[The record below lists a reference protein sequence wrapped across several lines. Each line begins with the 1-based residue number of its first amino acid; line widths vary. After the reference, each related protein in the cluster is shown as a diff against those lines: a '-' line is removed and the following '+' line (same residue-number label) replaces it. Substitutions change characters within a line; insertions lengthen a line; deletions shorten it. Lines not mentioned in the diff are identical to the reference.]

1 MPDMTRCTKCG
12 ADNPATNKFC
22 DTCGSKLEI
31 KQQQVKKPQE
41 KPVEKKKIEVQ
52 KPIEKLEK
60 KEKQVIEKQEKEIYE
75 QETEIAFTKQGIVI
89 NWEVIAWV
97 AVVLTAILLRFL
109 DLGAKP
115 LHHDESMHAFY
126 SWKLFK
132 GDGYSYNPM
141 MHGPF
146 QYHITALMYYLFG
159 TSDYTCRIAPAI
171 YGMLCVIIMWWFKP
185 YLGKI
190 GALLGALIFAIS
202 PGFVYQSRFIREDIF
217 FAGNNLILCLG
228 LLRYFDTRKLNWLLI
243 AAVGLALSWAT
254 KETVY
259 ITGFIFFTFLFGR
272 WVWEYSLRN
281 IPERFEQEGNV
292 YRTIQ
297 WWLGK
302 GKMDFLNAF
311 LIFFIL
317 HAILF
322 FNKEPG
328 MSFFANLKGIYA
340 GYIDAITYWLGQHEV
355 ERGSQPIYF
364 YMLLIP
370 YYELLSVVFMLIATG
385 YYLIKPEKRTFFN
398 IFCIHW
404 WFMALLIYSWA
415 GERMPW
421 LMLHPLIPMHL
432 LAAKFLGELIERIDW
447 GWKRTAGI
455 TAFILL
461 AMNSFHGSVY
471 VSFYGYGADPKES
484 LVYVQSS
491 PDVLIVSDKI
501 KKFAKAMKSQKWDS
515 ESFRKFDM
523 YNLEIVCEDYCTWPF
538 AWYLRDFNKIAYQPK
553 NIPEYEKGKP
563 LILSG
568 IEEANRGHDQ
578 RVFDLLKDE
587 YYFER
592 YKLREWW
599 APDEGKFWSA
609 PLGEKINML
618 WKRFIYRDVWNE
630 LGSYDFVVYIRKDLK
645 EFWQQ

>member
-1 MPDMTRCTKCG
+1 MSDVIKCPKCG
-12 ADNPATNKFC
+12 ADNPTINKFC

-31 KQQQVKKPQE
+31 KQQVKKIQE
-41 KPVEKKKIEVQ
+41 KPVEKKKVEPQ
-52 KPIEKLEK
+52 KPIEKPEK
-60 KEKQVIEKQEKEIYE
+60 KEKHVEVIEREIYE
-75 QETEIAFTKQGIVI
+75 QETADISFLQKSIVI
-89 NWEVIAWV
+89 NWEIIAWIAIV
-97 AVVLTAILLRFL
+97 IMAVCLRFF
-109 DLGAKP
+109 DIGAKP

-132 GDGYSYNPM
+132 GEGYSYNPM

-146 QYHITALMYYLFG
+146 QFHITALMYYLFG

-185 YLGKI
+185 YLGRV
-190 GALLGALIFAIS
+190 GALLAALIFAIS

-217 FAGNNLILCLG
+217 FAGNNLILVIG
-228 LLRYFDTRKLNWLLI
+228 LLRYFDTRKLNWLII
-243 AAVGLALSWAT
+243 AAIGLALSWAT

-272 WVWEYSLRN
+272 WIWEYSLRH
-281 IPERFEQEGNV
+281 IPEKFEQEGNL
-292 YRTIQ
+292 YRTIE

-302 GKMDFLNAF
+302 GKSDFINAF
-311 LIFFIL
+311 LVFFFI

-328 MSFFANLKGIYA
+328 MSFFANLKGIPA
-340 GYIDAITYWLGQHEV
+340 GYIDAITYWLGQHGV
-355 ERGSQPIYF
+355 ERGSQPMYF
-364 YMLLIP
+364 YALLIP
-370 YYELLSVVFMLIATG
+370 YYELLSVVFMLVATF

-398 IFCIHW
+398 IFCIYW
-404 WFMALLIYSWA
+404 WFMAMLIYSWA

-432 LAAKFLGELIERIDW
+432 LAAKFFAELIERIDW
-447 GWKRTAGI
+447 GWKRTVGI
-455 TAFILL
+455 TIFILL
-461 AMNSFHGSVY
+461 AMNSFHGAVY

-491 PDVLIVSDKI
+491 PDVLLVTEKI
-501 KKFAKAMKSQKWDS
+501 KKFAKAIKSQKWDS
-515 ESFRKFDM
+515 ESFRKFNPYD
-523 YNLEIVCEDYCTWPF
+523 LEIVCEDYCTWPF
-538 AWYLRDFNKIAYQPK
+538 AWYLREFNRIAYQPK

-587 YYFER
+587 YYYER

-618 WKRFIYRDVWNE
+618 WRRFIYRDVWND
-630 LGSYDFVVYIRKDLK
+630 LGSYDFVVYVRKDLK

>member
-1 MPDMTRCTKCG
+1 MSEVIKCPKCG
-12 ADNPATNKFC
+12 ADNPTVNKFC
-22 DTCGSKLEI
+22 DTCGSKLEV
-31 KQQQVKKPQE
+31 KQQIKKTQE
-41 KPVEKKKIEVQ
+41 KPIEKKKVEPQ
-52 KPIEKLEK
+52 KPIEKSEK
-60 KEKQVIEKQEKEIYE
+60 KEKHVEVIEKEIYE
-75 QETEIAFTKQGIVI
+75 QEATQISFLQKGIVI
-89 NWEVIAWV
+89 NWEIIIWIAIVIM
-97 AVVLTAILLRFL
+97 AVCLRFF

-132 GDGYSYNPM
+132 GEGYSYNPM

-185 YLGKI
+185 YLGRV
-190 GALLGALIFAIS
+190 GALFAAFIFAIS

-217 FAGNNLILCLG
+217 FAGNNLILVLG
-228 LLRYFDTRKLNWLLI
+228 LLRYFDTRKFSWLLI
-243 AAVGLALSWAT
+243 AAIGLALSWAT

-272 WVWEYSLRN
+272 WIWEYSLRH
-281 IPERFEQEGNV
+281 IPEKFEQEGNL
-292 YRTIQ
+292 YKTIE

-302 GKMDFLNAF
+302 GKSDFINAF
-311 LIFFIL
+311 LVFFFI

-328 MSFFANLKGIYA
+328 MSFFANLRGIPA
-340 GYIDAITYWLGQHEV
+340 GYIDAITYWLGQHGV

-364 YMLLIP
+364 YVLLIP
-370 YYELLSVVFMLIATG
+370 FYELLSVVFMLVATF

-398 IFCIHW
+398 IFCIYW
-404 WFMALLIYSWA
+404 WFMAMLIYSWA

-432 LAAKFLGELIERIDW
+432 LAAKFFAELIERIDW
-447 GWKRTAGI
+447 GWKRTVGI

-461 AMNSFHGSVY
+461 AMNSFHGAVY

-491 PDVLIVSDKI
+491 PDVLLVTEKI

-515 ESFRKFDM
+515 ESFRKFNPYD
-523 YNLEIVCEDYCTWPF
+523 LEIVCEDYCTWPF
-538 AWYLRDFNKIAYQPK
+538 AWYLREFNRIAYQPK

-587 YYFER
+587 YYYER

-618 WKRFIYRDVWNE
+618 WRRFIYRDVWND
-630 LGSYDFVVYIRKDLK
+630 LGSYDFVVYVRKDLK

>member
-1 MPDMTRCTKCG
+1 MPDVIKCSKCG
-12 ADNPATNKFC
+12 ADNPVTNKFC
-22 DTCGSKLEI
+22 DTCGSKLEV
-31 KQQQVKKPQE
+31 KQQQVKKLQE
-41 KPVEKKKIEVQ
+41 KPVEKKKIEPQ
-52 KPIEKLEK
+52 KPQEKFEK
-60 KEKQVIEKQEKEIYE
+60 KENQVFEKEAVQ
-75 QETEIAFTKQGIVI
+75 QETETVVTQQGIVL
-89 NWEVIAWV
+89 NWEIIAW
-97 AVVLTAILLRFL
+97 AAIVILAICLRFF
-109 DLGAKP
+109 DIGAKP

-132 GDGYSYNPM
+132 GEGYSYNPM

-146 QYHITALMYYLFG
+146 QFHITALMYYLFG

-171 YGMLCVIIMWWFKP
+171 YGMICVIIMWWFKP

-190 GALLGALIFAIS
+190 GALLAAFIFAIS

-217 FAGNNLILCLG
+217 FAGNNLILTIG
-228 LLRYFDTRKLNWLLI
+228 LLRYFDTRKLNWLII
-243 AAVGLALSWAT
+243 AAIGLALSWAT

-272 WVWEYSLRN
+272 WIWEYSLRH
-281 IPERFEQEGNV
+281 IPEKFEQEGNL

-302 GKMDFLNAF
+302 GKWDFINAF
-311 LIFFIL
+311 LVFFMI

-328 MSFFANLKGIYA
+328 MSFFANLRGIPA
-340 GYIDAITYWLGQHEV
+340 GYIDAITYWLGQHGV
-355 ERGSQPIYF
+355 ERGSQPMYF
-364 YMLLIP
+364 YALLIP

-398 IFCIHW
+398 IFCIYW
-404 WFMALLIYSWA
+404 WFMSMLIYSWA

-421 LMLHPLIPMHL
+421 LMIHPLIPMHL
-432 LAAKFLGELIERIDW
+432 LAAKFFSELLERIDW

-461 AMNSFHGSVY
+461 AMNSFHGAVY

-491 PDVLIVSDKI
+491 PDVLIVTEKI

-515 ESFRKFDM
+515 ESFRKFDI

-538 AWYLRDFNKIAYQPK
+538 AWYLREFNKIAYQPK

-578 RVFDLLKDE
+578 RVFDLLKDD
-587 YYFER
+587 YYYER

-618 WKRFIYRDVWNE
+618 WRRFIYRDVWND
-630 LGSYDFVVYIRKDLK
+630 LGSYDFVVYVRKDLK